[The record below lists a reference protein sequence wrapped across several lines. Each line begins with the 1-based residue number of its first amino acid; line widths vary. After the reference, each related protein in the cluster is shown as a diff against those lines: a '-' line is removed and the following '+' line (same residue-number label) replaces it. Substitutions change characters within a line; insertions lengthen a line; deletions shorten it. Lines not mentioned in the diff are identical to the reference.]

1 MRLPR
6 RQPRSVY
13 RVYSEEDYLDATES
27 FPDWEA
33 PAVDEPAP
41 VEEVSSVE
49 EARSAEVAAA
59 PAADARVT
67 DVEASAPAAPTL
79 RRFAVGAALAG
90 AVALVGGA
98 IATAVL
104 SRGSTVRRGD
114 VQRVVSEPSA
124 ATAQA
129 PRAARSRVRGS
140 SVPKRRSAHP
150 RGLVAA
156 RQAKAH
162 ATSRARV
169 ASGPHSGATPVAA
182 DLGASATAQPAS
194 AGAVA
199 PVAVAA
205 PIAAAPVAAI
215 APESAAAR
223 EFAPSVQLSA
233 EIEFGFERR

>member
-6 RQPRSVY
+6 HQPRSVY
-13 RVYSEEDYLDATES
+13 RVYSEEDYLDATEP

-33 PAVDEPAP
+33 DAP
-41 VEEVSSVE
+41 VADVRSEDP
-49 EARSAEVAAA
+49 RSAEVPAAT
-59 PAADARVT
+59 PAADARAT
-67 DVEASAPAAPTL
+67 DVASCKSPATSAQTL

-90 AVALVGGA
+90 AVVLVGGA

-104 SRGSTVRRGD
+104 SRGSTVLRGD

-156 RQAKAH
+156 RRAKAH

-205 PIAAAPVAAI
+205 PIAAVPDAAI

-223 EFAPSVQLSA
+223 EFAPSAQLSA
-233 EIEFGFERR
+233 EIEFGFER